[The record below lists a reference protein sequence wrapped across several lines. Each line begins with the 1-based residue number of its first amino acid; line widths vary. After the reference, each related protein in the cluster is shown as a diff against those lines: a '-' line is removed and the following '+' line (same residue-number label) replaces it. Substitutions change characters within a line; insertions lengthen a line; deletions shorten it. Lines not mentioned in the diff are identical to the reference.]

1 MDGIR
6 WPQVVA
12 ALFPAIAAVFGAWQA
27 VQGGLN
33 EMRTTQQL
41 LEVRMAA
48 DRERY
53 EQLAK
58 KVAEHEQR
66 LHDYEYWIRQPGD
79 KMSRVGELKQHG
91 H

>member
-1 MDGIR
+1 MDGIK
-6 WPQVVA
+6 WPQVFA
-12 ALFPAIAAVFGAWQA
+12 ALFPAIAAVLGAWQA
-27 VQGGLN
+27 VQAGLN

-41 LEVRMAA
+41 LEVRLAA

-53 EQLAK
+53 EQVAK

-66 LHDYEYWIRQPGD
+66 LHDYEYWLRQPGD
-79 KMSRVGELKQHG
+79 KMSLVVRQDRDG